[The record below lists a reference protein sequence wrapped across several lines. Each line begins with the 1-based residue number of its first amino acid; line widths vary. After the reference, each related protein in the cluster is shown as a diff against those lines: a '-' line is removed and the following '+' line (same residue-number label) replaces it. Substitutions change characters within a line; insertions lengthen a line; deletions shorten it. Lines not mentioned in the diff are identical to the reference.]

1 MTKTE
6 FDELII
12 RVQDSYHKDLIKNF
26 AVMVTPLLTQN
37 RTFLA
42 SKGLDVGFLAKKPAQ
57 LTKLDMIKILIMP
70 FFSAEIYQQFLDSL
84 NKNQRKVWDYVV
96 MNGTASNIDI
106 EKDLGIKTGEI
117 KKNAIRYAYLQEQF
131 SYVVK
136 EEYDFLPLPIR
147 PTSYSYYL
155 SSSLGVNF
163 FVCEPLAELAT
174 QYSPNILAELGLK
187 KKLPKKIEAKYF
199 FSFERNI
206 LSEFPRLLLFQQQG
220 NISAN
225 ISGFVNQ
232 TGWTKTHKTVAISE
246 FYPNTTDKKL
256 KFMRTHLLSTLI
268 VPVKSKTSFKKTTED
283 NLKKVFGDIFTL
295 KYHHANNLLYY
306 LKNAQKIDY
315 NDYNYGRERYW
326 TFLQKMLT
334 KEWTS
339 VENLVLEFSLHY
351 GNFIPQNNVYTEA
364 YYEGDEG
371 KMLMVNEYNFRQM
384 VAIPT
389 FKGCLFLF
397 AAYGLVEIA
406 CDELDMDITDKRIFS
421 FYDNLKYVRLTG
433 LGEYVL
439 GKTAIYSPDFQS
451 DNNKFVLS
459 DTNLTILIESQES
472 ADTTKMLLSDF
483 AEKISAT
490 RYKTDYQIFLKG
502 CKSQVELQNKIK
514 MFKALVDKKT
524 PQVWAEF
531 FEELLKK
538 INPAK
543 LLSDCLVYQIPKE
556 NVALIQLISNDKDLR
571 DCVMRAEEFCIIVQ
585 KTRLNA
591 FRKRLQEFGYL
602 LLE

>member
-12 RVQDSYHKDLIKNF
+12 QVQNLYNKDLIKNF
-26 AVMVTPLLTQN
+26 VVMVTPLLTQN

-42 SKGLDVGFLAKKPAQ
+42 SKGLDVSFLAKKHGQ
-57 LTKLDMIKILIMP
+57 LTKLDMIKMLIMP
-70 FFSAEIYQQFLDSL
+70 FFSAEIYQQFLDTL

-96 MNGTASNIDI
+96 MCGIASNSDI
-106 EKDLGIKTGEI
+106 EKDLGIKTGEMEI
-117 KKNAIRYAYLQEQF
+117 NISEHAYWRVKPTYIVKDEYA
-131 SYVVK
+131 
-136 EEYDFLPLPIR
+136 FLPHPIR
-147 PTSYSYYL
+147 PTSYSYYGG
-155 SSSLGVNF
+155 SPDGANF

-174 QYSPNILAELGLK
+174 QYSPNILADLGLK
-187 KKLPKKIEAKYF
+187 KTVPQKIEAKYF

-220 NISAN
+220 NIVTN
-225 ISGFVNQ
+225 YGGLLNQ
-232 TGWTKTHKTVAISE
+232 TGWNKTHKAVAINE

-268 VPVKSKTSFKKTTED
+268 APVKSKSFFKKDTED
-283 NLKKVFGDIFTL
+283 NIKKIFEEIFMS
-295 KYHHANNLLYY
+295 KYQHPNNLLYY

-315 NDYNYGRERYW
+315 NDYNYGKERYW
-326 TFLQKMLT
+326 NFLQKMLT
-334 KEWTS
+334 KEWAS
-339 VENLVLEFSLHY
+339 VDNLVLEFSLYY
-351 GNFIPQNNVYTEA
+351 GNFLPQNTAYMEA

-371 KMLMVNEYNFRQM
+371 VNVKVNEYNFRQM
-384 VAIPT
+384 IAIPT

-406 CDELDMDITDKRIFS
+406 CDELDMNVKEKTTFS
-421 FYDNLKYVRLTG
+421 FYDNLKYTRLTA

-439 GKTAIYSPDFQS
+439 SKAKKYLPDFQS
-451 DNNKFVLS
+451 DSNKFVLS
-459 DTNLTILIESQES
+459 DTNLTIVIEAEER
-472 ADTTKMLLSDF
+472 ADSTKMLLTDF

-490 RYKTDYQIFLKG
+490 RYKTDYKIFLKG
-502 CKSQVELQNKIK
+502 CKSQMELQNKIK
-514 MFKALVDKKT
+514 MFKSLMDKKT
-524 PQVWAEF
+524 PQIWAEF

-543 LLSDCLVYQIPKE
+543 LLPDCLVYQIPKE
-556 NVALIQLISNDKDLR
+556 NVGLIQLISNDKELR
-571 DCVMRAEEFCIIVQ
+571 DCIMRAEEFCIIVQ
-585 KTRLNA
+585 KSRLNA